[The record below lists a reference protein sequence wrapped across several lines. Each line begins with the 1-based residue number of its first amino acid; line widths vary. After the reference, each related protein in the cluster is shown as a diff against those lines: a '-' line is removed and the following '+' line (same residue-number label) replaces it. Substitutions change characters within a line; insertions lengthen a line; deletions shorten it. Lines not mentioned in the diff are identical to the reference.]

1 MENQIFIHGTAVS
14 RLMTEVKKEIE
25 ISISIAKTKGLVLAR
40 SAFHHSLNYESVVI
54 FGKGKLIKEVKE
66 KNQALKSISEHL
78 IPGRWEEVRQP
89 SLKELKATHVIS
101 ISLEEASAKIRTGGP
116 VDDKADYT
124 LDIWAGEVPIKE
136 HFTNPIADEKLN
148 PKIKTLPKSVTQLIQ
163 P

>member
-1 MENQIFIHGTAVS
+1 MENQIFIHGAAVS

-101 ISLEEASAKIRTGGP
+101 ISWKKQVLKLEQGDP
-116 VDDKADYT
+116 
-124 LDIWAGEVPIKE
+124 
-136 HFTNPIADEKLN
+136 
-148 PKIKTLPKSVTQLIQ
+148 
-163 P
+163 